1 MVRIFFIVISIVISL
16 PVFSQYHQLKFKRIG
31 IPQGLSQNSANA
43 IVQDK
48 SGFIW
53 VATQDGL
60 NKFNGYEFSVFKHK
74 QSDSTSIRDNFIL
87 SLLIDSDGDLWIGTS
102 FGLDKLKSGSSR
114 FEHFSLQNPVV
125 NSKIDETINSIVQ
138 DKYGNIWIATLDG
151 LYILNPKTKELK
163 TYDSIISPNDSL
175 TSKTVYKLFSDRK
188 NNIWIGTDKGLS
200 HYNFSSKTAT
210 NFYSDTKDQ
219 NSLPSGAVISIAEDT
234 LGILWIGTTNG
245 LASFEPDSGTFT
257 RFFNDPKNKISL
269 SNNYISSLLVDK
281 NNDLWVGTT
290 GGGLNK
296 MDRPSGF
303 FYHNLNS
310 IDNLSSV
317 GHNDILSIFE
327 DRTQVLWVGSD
338 GGGLSLYDGKP
349 QKFEHVY
356 GQANLANSIS
366 SNDIWSIFCDNDG
379 IVYVGT
385 NNGGLNI
392 IATDGTIS
400 AYEKNEMNPLSIS
413 SNSVYSLLKDKAG
426 NLWVGTGSDLDRF
439 DFKTKR
445 FSHHLSEKLKKRT
458 NIRFLNEGEN
468 GIIWCGNASGL
479 ISYNPV
485 TSEITEF
492 IHFENDSNSI
502 TDGRLTSYF
511 KDSKGRIWIGT
522 SSGLNLFDSATKKF
536 RRFQHDPK
544 NENSICYPS
553 VQSVI
558 EDKNG
563 NIWIGTGLGLSVY
576 NPATNRFKS
585 YYEDDGLPN
594 ACIYNILEDQS
605 GYFWASTNNGLSKF
619 DPLKIYSAE
628 KGRTV
633 SLFRNFSQED
643 GLQSN
648 EFNHGAAFKSESGE
662 LFFGGIYGFNRFF
675 PDKIVDNNYIPQ
687 IVITDFKILD
697 SPADFRKIGDR
708 IVLNSTENVF
718 SFEFASLDY
727 TNPADNQYAY
737 KLENF
742 DSDWIYSGTRRFISY
757 TNLDPGDYIFRVIG
771 SNNDGVWDNEGV
783 SIKLTIIPPFW
794 KTKAAYFFYFL
805 SVIAFIY
812 GIIRW
817 RAFRLESEKRT
828 LEKLVTEKT
837 SELKSSYEQLRKS
850 QDQLVHTEKM
860 RVIGQLASGIAH
872 DINNILS
879 IILGSAEILLNNS
892 NDVVTLKRI
901 NTISKAASDGATIIR
916 RLQEFSK
923 HEYSQITEAVNL
935 NEILVE
941 VIEMTSY
948 LVAEKKKKENIIVS
962 FKHDFGEIPT
972 INGNA
977 SELRSVITNIII
989 NAIDSFGKS
998 GNIHIKTY
1006 RKTPEMIEITFRD
1019 QGKGIEKE
1027 ILDRIFEPFFTT
1039 KGTRGSGL
1047 GLSQVYGILSRH
1059 NGNIN
1064 VESEFGKGTLITIQ
1078 LPVSQMTEVTDET
1091 NPLDLMAVPQ
1101 LTNETLYSNRK
1112 TLLIVEDEA
1121 EIRGIYNN
1129 ILLDMGHE
1137 PVFAASGE
1145 EGIEKWK
1152 TGRYDMII
1160 SDIGLPGIS
1169 GWDFIKHVRSD
1180 NDEIPILVIT
1190 GWGNEITSDRVSSNH
1205 INKIITKPFKFDQF
1219 INYVNEL
1226 LNS

>member
-1 MVRIFFIVISIVISL
+1 MVRLLLIAINFLVSF
-16 PVFSQYHQLKFKRIG
+16 PVLSQFHQLNFKRIG

-43 IVQDK
+43 IIQDK
-48 SGFIW
+48 SGYIW

-60 NKFNGYEFSVFKHK
+60 NKFNGYEFTVFKHK
-74 QSDSTSIRDNFIL
+74 QSDPTSIRDNFIL
-87 SLLIDSDGDLWIGTS
+87 SLLIDKNGDLWIGTS
-102 FGLDKLKSGSSR
+102 FGLDKLKSGSNQ
-114 FEHFSLQNPVV
+114 FEHYSLQNGIRNKKV
-125 NSKIDETINSIVQ
+125 DESINSLVQ
-138 DKYGNIWIATLDG
+138 DKYGNIWIATLEG
-151 LYILNPKTKELK
+151 LYIINPQTKDLK
-163 TYDSIISPNDSL
+163 SYETFISENDSL
-175 TSKTVYKLFSDRK
+175 PSEIIYKLFSDHK
-188 NNIWIGTDKGLS
+188 QNIWIGTSKGLS
-200 HYNFSSKTAT
+200 HYDFNSKAVT
-210 NFYSDTKDQ
+210 NYYSDPNDQ
-219 NSLPSGAVISIAEDT
+219 NSIPSNVVISMAEDT
-234 LGILWIGTTNG
+234 LNILWIGTSNG
-245 LASFEPDSGTFT
+245 LCSFDQNTGIFQ
-257 RFFNDPKNKISL
+257 RFLNNPQNEISL
-269 SNNYISSLLVDK
+269 SNNYISALFIDK
-281 NNDLWVGTT
+281 YNDLWVGTT

-296 MDRPSGF
+296 LDRPTGF
-303 FYHNLNS
+303 FNHNLNS
-310 IDNLSSV
+310 IDNLNSV

-349 QKFEHVY
+349 QKFKHIF
-356 GQANLANSIS
+356 GQANIPNSIS
-366 SNDIWSIFCDNDG
+366 SNDIWSLFNDSEG
-379 IVYVGT
+379 NVYVGT

-392 IATDGTIS
+392 ISTNGTVS
-400 AYEKNEMNPLSIS
+400 VFEKNVQNPFSIS
-413 SNSVYSLLKDKAG
+413 SNSVYSILKDKAG
-426 NLWVGTGSDLDRF
+426 NLWLGTGSDLDKF
-439 DFKTKR
+439 DYRSKKIT
-445 FSHHLSEKLKKRT
+445 HHLAEKLNKRVS
-458 NIRFLNEGEN
+458 IRFLKEDSEGT
-468 GIIWCGNASGL
+468 IWCGNSSGFF
-479 ISYNPV
+479 SYNTQ
-485 TSEITEF
+485 TSEIIEF
-492 IHFENDSNSI
+492 KNNEDDSSTI
-502 TDGRLTSYF
+502 TDGQVTSMLR
-511 KDSKGRIWIGT
+511 DSKNRVWIGT
-522 SSGLNLFDSATKKF
+522 SSGLNLFDPSSKSFK
-536 RRFQHDPK
+536 RFVHDPQ
-544 NENSICYPS
+544 NANSICYPS
-553 VQSVI
+553 VQSII

-563 NIWIGTGLGLSVY
+563 NIWLGTGLGLSVY
-576 NPATNRFKS
+576 NPSSNLFKS
-585 YYEDDGLPN
+585 YFEDDGLPN
-594 ACIYNILEDQS
+594 ACIYNILEDKN
-605 GYFWASTNNGLSKF
+605 GNFWASTNNGLSKF
-619 DPLKIYSAE
+619 DPLKVYSSE
-628 KGRTV
+628 KGKTV

-648 EFNHGAAFKSESGE
+648 EFNHGAAFRSESGE
-662 LFFGGIYGFNRFF
+662 LFFGGINGFNRFF
-675 PDKIVDNNYIPQ
+675 PDKIVDNNYVPQ
-687 IVITDFKILD
+687 IVITDFKIMD
-697 SPADFRKIGDR
+697 SPANFRKIGDR

-727 TNPADNQYAY
+727 TNPSDNQYAY

-742 DSDWIYSGTRRFISY
+742 DNDWIYSGTRRFISY
-757 TNLDPGDYIFRVIG
+757 TNLDAGDYVFRVIG
-771 SNNDGVWDNEGV
+771 SNNDGTWNNEGASV
-783 SIKLTIIPPFW
+783 KLTIIPPFW
-794 KTKAAYFFYFL
+794 KTKAAYFFYLF

-879 IILGSAEILLNNS
+879 IILGSSEILLNNS
-892 NDVVTLKRI
+892 NDIITLKRI

-923 HEYSQITEAVNL
+923 HEYAHITETVNL

-941 VIEMTSY
+941 VIEMTAY
-948 LVAEKKKKENIIVS
+948 LVAEKKKKENIIVL
-962 FKHDFGEIPT
+962 FKHDFGDIPS
-972 INGNA
+972 ISGNA

-998 GNIHIKTY
+998 GNIYIKTI
-1006 RKTPEMIEITFRD
+1006 RKNSEMIELTFRD
-1019 QGKGIEKE
+1019 EGKGIEKE

-1047 GLSQVYGILSRH
+1047 GLSQVYGIISRH

-1064 VESEFGKGTLITIQ
+1064 VESEYGKGTLITIQ
-1078 LPVSQMTEVTDET
+1078 IPVSQMAEIVSET
-1091 NPLDLMAVPQ
+1091 NSTDLQTAPQ
-1101 LTNETLYSNRK
+1101 LINETLNINQK
-1112 TLLIVEDEA
+1112 VLLIVEDEA

-1152 TGRYDMII
+1152 TGKYDMII

-1169 GWDFIKHVRSD
+1169 GWDFIKTVRSE
-1180 NDEIPILVIT
+1180 NDDIPILVIT

-1226 LNS
+1226 LNI

>member
-1 MVRIFFIVISIVISL
+1 MIRLILLIISIVISL
-16 PVFSQYHQLKFKRIG
+16 PVWSQYHQLNFRRIG

-43 IVQDK
+43 IIQDK
-48 SGFIW
+48 SGYIW

-60 NKFNGYEFSVFKHK
+60 NKFNGYEFTVFKHK

-87 SLLIDSDGDLWIGTS
+87 SLLIDNNGDLWVGTS
-102 FGLDKLKSGSSR
+102 FGLDRLKSGSNQ
-114 FEHFSLQNPVV
+114 FEHYSLQNKKKNKKV
-125 NSKIDETINSIVQ
+125 NETINSLAQ
-138 DKYGNIWIATLDG
+138 DKNGNIWIATLEG
-151 LYILNPKTKELK
+151 LYILNPKTNEMKSFE
-163 TYDSIISPNDSL
+163 TIISRNDSL
-175 TSKTVYKLFSDRK
+175 PSKIIYKLFSDHK
-188 NNIWIGTDKGLS
+188 QNIWIGSSKGLS
-200 HYNFSSKTAT
+200 HYDFNKKSLLNYFSDSEI
-210 NFYSDTKDQ
+210 Q
-219 NSLPSGAVISIAEDT
+219 NSLPSNVVISMAEDT
-234 LGILWIGTTNG
+234 LNILWIGTTNG
-245 LASFEPDSGTFT
+245 LASFDQNSGVFT
-257 RFFNDPKNKISL
+257 RFQNDPKNEISL
-269 SNNYISSLLVDK
+269 SNNYISSLFVDK
-281 NNDLWVGTT
+281 YNNLWVGTT

-296 MDRPSGF
+296 LDRPTGF

-310 IDNLSSV
+310 IDNLNSV

-349 QKFEHVY
+349 PKFNHIY
-356 GQANLANSIS
+356 GQTNVTNSIS
-366 SNDIWSIFCDNDG
+366 SNDIWSIYDDEEG

-392 IATDGTIS
+392 ISTNGTIS
-400 AYEKNEMNPLSIS
+400 AYEKNEANPFSIS
-413 SNSVYSLLKDKAG
+413 SNSVYSILKDKKG
-426 NLWVGTGSDLDRF
+426 NLWIGTGYDLDKF
-439 DFKTKR
+439 DSKTKK
-445 FSHHLSEKLKKRT
+445 FSHHLSKTLKSRVS
-458 NIRFLNEGEN
+458 IRFLSEGSD
-468 GIIWCGNASGL
+468 GVIWCGNSSGL
-479 ISYNPV
+479 ISYNTE
-485 TSEITEF
+485 TSEIIEF
-492 IHFENDSNSI
+492 KSIENDSSTI
-502 TDGRLTSYF
+502 TAGQVTAFF
-511 KDSKGRIWIGT
+511 KDSKNRTWVGT
-522 SSGLNLFDSATKKF
+522 SSGLNLFDPISKKF
-536 RRFQHDPK
+536 RRFIHDSQNP
-544 NENSICYPS
+544 NSICYPS
-553 VQSVI
+553 IQSI
-558 EDKNG
+558 KEDKNG
-563 NIWIGTGLGLSVY
+563 NIWLGTGLGLCVF
-576 NPATNRFKS
+576 NPSQNQFKS
-585 YYEDDGLPN
+585 YFEDDGLPN
-594 ACIYNILEDQS
+594 ACIYNILEDKS
-605 GYFWASTNNGLSKF
+605 GYFWLSTNNGLSKF
-619 DPLKIYSAE
+619 DPLKVYSAG
-628 KGRTV
+628 KGQTT
-633 SLFRNFSQED
+633 SLFRNFSKED

-648 EFNHGAAFKSESGE
+648 EFNHGAAFRSETGE
-662 LFFGGIYGFNRFF
+662 LFFGGINGFNRFF

-687 IVITDFKILD
+687 IVITEFKILD
-697 SPADFRKIGDR
+697 SPANFRKIGDR
-708 IVLNSTENVF
+708 IVLNSLENVF

-727 TNPADNQYAY
+727 TNPSDNQYAY

-742 DSDWIYSGTRRFISY
+742 DNDWIYSGTRRFISY
-757 TNLDPGDYIFRVIG
+757 TNLDAGDYVFRVIG
-771 SNNDGVWDNEGV
+771 SNNDGIWNKEGA

-794 KTKAAYFFYFL
+794 KTKAAYFFYLF

-850 QDQLVHTEKM
+850 QDQLIHTEKM

-879 IILGSAEILLNNS
+879 IILGSSEILLNNS
-892 NDVVTLKRI
+892 NDIVTIKRI

-923 HEYSQITEAVNL
+923 NEYAHITETVNL

-941 VIEMTSY
+941 VIEMTTY
-948 LVAEKKKKENIIVS
+948 LVVEKKKKENINVS
-962 FKHDFGEIPT
+962 FKHDFGEIPP
-972 INGNA
+972 ISGNA

-989 NAIDSFGKS
+989 NAIDSFAKS
-998 GNIHIKTY
+998 GNIYIKTV
-1006 RKTPEMIEITFRD
+1006 RKNSEMVELTFRD
-1019 QGKGIEKE
+1019 EGKGIEKE

-1047 GLSQVYGILSRH
+1047 GLSQVYGIISRH

-1064 VESEFGKGTLITIQ
+1064 VESEYGKGTLITVQI
-1078 LPVSQMTEVTDET
+1078 PVSQMAEIVGSS
-1091 NPLDLMAVPQ
+1091 NSIDLQTAPQ
-1101 LTNETLYSNRK
+1101 LINETPNINQK
-1112 TLLIVEDEA
+1112 VILIIEDEA

-1152 TGRYDMII
+1152 TGKYDMII

-1169 GWDFIKHVRSD
+1169 GWDFIKSVRAE
-1180 NDEIPILVIT
+1180 NDDIPILVIT

-1226 LNS
+1226 LNL